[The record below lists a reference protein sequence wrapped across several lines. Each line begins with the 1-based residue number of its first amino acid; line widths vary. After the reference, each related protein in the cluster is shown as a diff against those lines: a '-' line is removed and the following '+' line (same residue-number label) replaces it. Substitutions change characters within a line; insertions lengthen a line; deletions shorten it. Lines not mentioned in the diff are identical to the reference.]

1 MSGKLK
7 KRQEEILKAALNLL
21 AQGGSHALTIRNLA
35 RALDITEPALY
46 RHFESKKDL
55 LRALYG
61 FTWQKMENRLLPL
74 TEKEI
79 DPIEKLAVFLHA
91 FFGYL
96 TENRGVNLVLLSE
109 AIHHND
115 PDLKKA
121 MFTLI
126 SNFQD
131 LIRKI
136 LHQGVAKGAL
146 REDIEL
152 NIASRLVLG
161 LFQSTVTLSLL
172 TEEPWE
178 ASRVIGPFLKVFLE
192 GAKR

>member
-7 KRQEEILKAALNLL
+7 KRQEEILEAALSLL
-21 AQGGSHALTIRNLA
+21 AQGGSHALTTRNLA
-35 RALDITEPALY
+35 GALGITEPALY
-46 RHFESKKDL
+46 RHFGSKKDL
-55 LRALYG
+55 LMALYG
-61 FTWQKMENRLLPL
+61 FVWQKMERRLLPVV
-74 TEKEI
+74 EDERGF
-79 DPIEKLAVFLHA
+79 PEKLGAFLHA
-91 FFGYL
+91 FFDYL
-96 TENRGVNLVLLSE
+96 AENRGVNLVLLSE

-121 MFTLI
+121 MLTLV
-126 SNFQD
+126 SNFQG
-131 LIRKI
+131 LIKRI
-136 LHQGVAKGAL
+136 LNQGIEEETL
-146 REDIEL
+146 REEIDL

-178 ASRVIGPFLKVFLE
+178 TSMVIEPFLKIFLK